1 MHKGQLRAS
10 PSALADKH
18 SVLAMTCRL
27 VLICAGSCFLVGVA
41 VASFSVLFVHL
52 RCLKDKKKGGRTEA
66 RVKHV
71 TIRQTDKFNKVNNG
85 FHVLGILISLQ
96 RKL

>member
-10 PSALADKH
+10 PSTLADKH
-18 SVLAMTCRL
+18 SVLAMTRRL

-41 VASFSVLFVHL
+41 VASFRVLFVRL
-52 RCLKDKKKGGRTEA
+52 RCLKDKKRGRTEA

-71 TIRQTDKFNKVNNG
+71 TTRQTDKFNKVNNG

>member
-10 PSALADKH
+10 PSAPADKH
-18 SVLAMTCRL
+18 SVLAMTRRL
-27 VLICAGSCFLVGVA
+27 FLICARTSLLVGVA
-41 VASFSVLFVHL
+41 AASFRVLFVRL
-52 RCLKDKKKGGRTEA
+52 RCLKDTKGGRTEA

-71 TIRQTDKFNKVNNG
+71 TTRQTDKFNKVNNG